1 MRPLHSEIATPE
13 PVPTGT
19 ATSATKLFETVQQFG
34 AHMSAPVAPPDSVLT
49 VRVIGEFSAGKT
61 RFLRE
66 LLGPCIPVAL
76 LPISSLERQTRLPL
90 EITYGPEAEL
100 LLVERPHDAKPGV
113 PLASYEHFP
122 HRAELSAF
130 DPMRHR
136 LRLAVPESRL
146 ILRQGDGYG
155 EGARRLAL
163 IDMPGWN
170 SGDDALAESDA
181 STLLTGHWNLALG
194 YVCQASRL
202 DGEWNQDRLTEFL
215 QAIAGA
221 DFIGDRCS
229 LLFIITQ
236 CPSEDRSRLEALARA
251 RVLEAWSELDEE
263 PEQLDLLVLSADFSA
278 MSLAELQWFRQS
290 CWRHLLAPLQDE
302 QEPQHPWLPA
312 IQAWSDEWAIR
323 PRLQLTQQVLERAGM
338 MLYKARK
345 GDEFLGGMNMYRLIG
360 LGDAERYAKLQAAWL
375 RQLGADVQQDTR
387 LMLDGLELPSDHPLH
402 AWWTHYWLP
411 QLNATLA
418 PARYFFAAADLAF
431 RDLSA
436 DAPDLQQYLQ
446 KGLAS
451 PYATAISQ
459 MNSGFVRL
467 IDTSRALVGEAAPQK
482 VVATL
487 LTLSMLHVSS
497 EPYIETSS

>member
-1 MRPLHSEIATPE
+1 MHSDMAALELAPQVAT
-13 PVPTGT
+13 
-19 ATSATKLFETVQQFG
+19 AALFGTVQQFG
-34 AHMSAPVAPPDSVLT
+34 VCMSAPVAPPDSVLT

-100 LLVERPHDAKPGV
+100 LLVERPHDSKPGV
-113 PLASYEHFP
+113 RLARYEHFP
-122 HRAELSAF
+122 QRAELSAF

-136 LRLAVPESRL
+136 LRLAVPETRL

-155 EGARRLAL
+155 EGPRRLAL

-170 SGDDALAESDA
+170 SGDDELAESDA
-181 STLLTGHWNLALG
+181 NTLLTGHWNLALG

-202 DGEWNQDRLTEFL
+202 DGEWNQDRLIEFL
-215 QAIAGA
+215 EALAEA

-236 CPSEDRSRLEALARA
+236 CPAEDRSRLEALARA
-251 RVLEAWSELDEE
+251 RVLEVWGGLDED
-263 PEQLDLLVLSADFSA
+263 PEALDLLVLGVDFSA
-278 MSLAELQWFRQS
+278 MSLSELQRFRHS
-290 CWRHLLAPLQDE
+290 CWHHLLAPLQDE
-302 QEPQHPWLPA
+302 QEPEHPWLPA
-312 IQAWSDEWAIR
+312 IQAWSDEWVIR
-323 PRLQLTQQVLERAGM
+323 PRLQRTQQVLEQVGM

-375 RQLGADVQQDTR
+375 RQLGADLQHDTR
-387 LMLDGLELPSDHPLH
+387 LMPEGLELPPDHPLH
-402 AWWTHYWLP
+402 AWWSRYWLP
-411 QLNATLA
+411 HLHDTLA
-418 PARYFFAAADLAF
+418 PGRHFFAMADLAL
-431 RDLSA
+431 RDLPA
-436 DAPDLQQYLQ
+436 DTLDLHQYLCSRLD
-446 KGLAS
+446 GAF
-451 PYATAISQ
+451 AAAISQ
-459 MNSGFVRL
+459 MGSGFVRL
-467 IDTSRALVGEAAPQK
+467 VDATRALVGEASPER

-487 LTLSMLHVSS
+487 LTLSLLHVSS